1 MSALKGVDCFFGG
14 IRAYVT
20 VNRRRK
26 AYDQGFNKEIR
37 YCYFILIPIQL
48 LVNRGRGNAIMK

>member
-1 MSALKGVDCFFGG
+1 MSVINGVDCFFGG

-20 VNRRRK
+20 VNLRRK
-26 AYDQGFNKEIR
+26 AYDQEFNKEIR
-37 YCYFILIPIQL
+37 YCYFIPIPIQL